1 MADGT
6 VPPPPLPPLPDQGRK
21 EDIATSLS
29 EVIETLREVRKT
41 WKPEEIDHFRCST
54 LGALKG
60 YWEQI
65 WDESLVVPLNK
76 DGGFTKPSPSSLWEK
91 FLLAAF
97 ESPDA
102 RGIIPENFL
111 EKEVLCIAVV
121 SYCTRVAG
129 ELEYMTDPRTIENK
143 IKYIYNILGSDNGD
157 VGELIN
163 SLSEL
168 SILLAEKYQEEY
180 QEELPESLHRP
191 YEACAQVLNPM
202 VKTMG
207 PHMEG
212 GT

>member
-1 MADGT
+1 MSAEG
-6 VPPPPLPPLPDQGRK
+6 VN
-21 EDIATSLS
+21 
-29 EVIETLREVRKT
+29 
-41 WKPEEIDHFRCST
+41 HFRRATFGT
-54 LGALKG
+54 LNYGWK
-60 YWEQI
+60 QI
-65 WDESLVVPLNK
+65 GGEAPVVAVKK
-76 DGGFTKPSPSSLWEK
+76 DGVFMTPSPLSLWEK

-102 RGIIPENFL
+102 RGIILENFV

-129 ELEYMTDPRTIENK
+129 ELEYMTDPSTIENK

-180 QEELPESLHRP
+180 QEELPESLHRT